1 MKAISIEMWTAGAA
15 DAQSEYGAGQHSGT
29 PGSKKSFGSS
39 INRIRGQR
47 GMQPVPML
55 TQTQKRLA
63 STHNE
68 EADSL
73 NKNDYLANLGKA
85 QDYNINVDHDQS
97 SNNIDHLFTG
107 KTLGAKSDIADC
119 TLRGA

>member
-29 PGSKKSFGSS
+29 PGSKKSYGSS

-68 EADSL
+68 VHDLLTKYPNTTETYEHSKPQ
-73 NKNDYLANLGKA
+73 NKYLTRLKLLQKFNGSQL
-85 QDYNINVDHDQS
+85 YVS
-97 SNNIDHLFTG
+97 E
-107 KTLGAKSDIADC
+107 TLGC
-119 TLRGA
+119 TLHSHAAA